1 MNNFMFQMPTKYVFG
16 KDSHKGIGELVKPY
30 ADKVL
35 LVYGGGSIKRN
46 GLYDDVIASLN
57 AQGVAYVELS
67 GVQANP
73 RYEKVL
79 EGIELVKKENL
90 QLILAVGGGSVIDT
104 AKAIAMCIG
113 SGDVWACFSAGAKL
127 EAALPVATILT
138 IPAAGSEVSPDAV
151 ISYKG
156 RKLGFSSQKIRP
168 VVSVVNPDIFKTLP
182 KNQIAN
188 GVCDMMSHIFER
200 YFTQTQHT
208 DLIDSLA
215 EATLKTI
222 MRNALLLMRN
232 PADYEAWTE
241 VSLAGSV
248 AHNGFL
254 GCGRVQDWGCHAM
267 EHELSAQDEKVA
279 HGAGLAVLTPAWM
292 RYVYSEN
299 PKMFY
304 QFAVNVM
311 DIKPDRD
318 EEKVILAGIDKLAAF
333 FKSLGQPNSL
343 QELGFSLNAPLEEMA
358 KKCSGEGFVG
368 NFKPLYWK
376 DVLSIYKACL

>member
-1 MNNFMFQMPTKYVFG
+1 MSTKYVFG
-16 KDSHKGIGELVKPY
+16 KDTHQKIGELVKPF

-35 LVYGGGSIKRN
+35 LVYGGGSIKRS
-46 GLYDDVIASLN
+46 GLYDDVVASLAAN
-57 AQGVAYVELS
+57 DVTYLELG

-73 RYEKVL
+73 RYETVL
-79 EGIELVKKENL
+79 KGIEIVKKEDVKL
-90 QLILAVGGGSVIDT
+90 VLAVGGGSVIDT
-104 AKAIAMCIG
+104 SKAIAMSLG
-113 SGDVWACFSAGAKL
+113 TDDVWACFAEGKRL
-127 EAALPVATILT
+127 VRALPVATILT

-156 RKLGFSSQKIRP
+156 RKLGFSSQWIRP
-168 VVSVVNPDIFKTLP
+168 VVSVVNPELFFTLP

-200 YFTQTQHT
+200 YFTQTQST

-222 MRNALLLMRN
+222 MRNAVLLMEN
-232 PADYEAWTE
+232 PANYNAWSE
-241 VSLAGSV
+241 VSLGGSF

-254 GCGRVQDWGCHAM
+254 GCGRTQDWGCHAM
-267 EHELSAQDEKVA
+267 EHELSAQDENVA

-292 RYVYSEN
+292 RYVYAEN

-311 DIKPDRD
+311 GVKAERD
-318 EEKVILAGIDKLAAF
+318 EERVILAGIAKLSDF
-333 FKSLGQPNSL
+333 FRSLGQPSL
-343 QELGFSLNAPLEEMA
+343 LRELGFGPDAPLEAMA

-376 DVLSIYKACL
+376 DVLNIYNSCL